1 MNESRNIPFRLT
13 QTAQKRLT
21 ADQLAEV
28 RRRLEERAEDAD
40 FNAVEAAIY
49 VGRSTKTLERA
60 IDAGVGPARA
70 KNPDASGLYAT
81 NRHTR
86 YRKGDLDAWRSSLIS
101 FAVAFK
107 RFDDLT
113 LDAPWIVTSEGKIR
127 GHLLDAESVDV
138 VLRALSDEAVVFAPI
153 NEALREAWA
162 NVPARRVYE
171 GVVDDLWA
179 LERAAIKAAGE
190 RGQLSSELSTGSEK
204 SR

>member
-1 MNESRNIPFRLT
+1 MNESSDIPFRLT
-13 QTAQKRLT
+13 QIAQKRLT

-28 RRRLEERAEDAD
+28 RRRLEERPEDAD

-49 VGRSTKTLERA
+49 VGRSTKTLKRA

-86 YRKGDLDAWRSSLIS
+86 YRKGDLDAWRLSLIS

-138 VLRALSDEAVVFAPI
+138 VLRALSDEAVVFAPLT
-153 NEALREAWA
+153 EALREAWA
-162 NVPARRVYE
+162 NMAARRAYE
-171 GVVDDLWA
+171 AAFGELVEQ
-179 LERAAIKAAGE
+179 ERAAIKAAGD
-190 RGQLSSELSTGSEK
+190 RDELRLDIGA
-204 SR
+204 

>member
-1 MNESRNIPFRLT
+1 VNESNDIPFRLT
-13 QTAQKRLT
+13 QVAQKRLT
-21 ADQLAEV
+21 AEQLAEV
-28 RRRLEERAEDAD
+28 RRRLEERPENAD

-49 VGRSTKTLERA
+49 VGRSTKTLKRA

-113 LDAPWIVTSEGKIR
+113 LDAPWIVTNEGTLW
-127 GHLLDAESVDV
+127 GHILDAESIDA
-138 VLRALSDEAVVFAPI
+138 VLRALSDDAVVFATL
-153 NEALREAWA
+153 NEALREAWS
-162 NVPARRVYE
+162 NMPARRAYE
-171 GVVDDLWA
+171 AVFNDLVEH
-179 LERAAIKAAGE
+179 ERAAIKAAGE
-190 RGQLSSELSTGSEK
+190 RDALHSEFGM
-204 SR
+204 

>member
-1 MNESRNIPFRLT
+1 MNESSDIPFRLT
-13 QTAQKRLT
+13 QVAQKRLS
-21 ADQLAEV
+21 AEQLAEV
-28 RRRLEERAEDAD
+28 RRRLEERPEDAD

-49 VGRSTKTLERA
+49 VGRSTKTLKRA

-113 LDAPWIVTSEGKIR
+113 LDAPWIVTNEGKIR
-127 GHLLDAESVDV
+127 GHILDSESIDA
-138 VLRALSDEAVVFAPI
+138 VLRALSDEAVVFAPLT
-153 NEALREAWA
+153 EALREAWA
-162 NVPARRVYE
+162 NMAARRAYE
-171 GVVDDLWA
+171 AAFGELVEQ
-179 LERAAIKAAGE
+179 ERAAIKAAGD
-190 RGQLSSELSTGSEK
+190 RDELRLGIGA
-204 SR
+204 

>member
-1 MNESRNIPFRLT
+1 MSQDNEIPFRLT
-13 QTAQKRLT
+13 QIAQKRLT

-28 RRRLEERAEDAD
+28 RRRLEERPEDAD

-49 VGRSTKTLERA
+49 VGRSTKTLKRA

-101 FAVAFK
+101 FAIAFK

-113 LDAPWIVTSEGKIR
+113 LDAPWIVTNEGKLW
-127 GHLLDAESVDV
+127 GHILDAESVDA
-138 VLRALSDEAVVFAPI
+138 VLRALSDDAVVFATL
-153 NEALREAWA
+153 NEALREAWS
-162 NVPARRVYE
+162 NMPARRAYE
-171 GVVDDLWA
+171 AVFDDLVEH
-179 LERAAIKAAGE
+179 ERAAIKAAGE
-190 RGQLSSELSTGSEK
+190 RDAIHSEFGM
-204 SR
+204 

>member
-1 MNESRNIPFRLT
+1 MNESNDIPFRLT
-13 QTAQKRLT
+13 QVAQKRLT
-21 ADQLAEV
+21 AEQLAEV
-28 RRRLEERAEDAD
+28 RRRLEDRPENAD

-49 VGRSTKTLERA
+49 VGRSTKTLKRA

-113 LDAPWIVTSEGKIR
+113 LDAPWIVTNEGKIR
-127 GHLLDAESVDV
+127 GHILDAESIDV
-138 VLRALSDEAVVFAPI
+138 VLRTLSDEAVVFAPL

-162 NVPARRVYE
+162 NLAARMAYE
-171 GVVDDLWA
+171 AVFDELVGH
-179 LERAAIKAAGE
+179 ERAAIRAARE
-190 RGQLSSELSTGSEK
+190 RDALHSEFGS
-204 SR
+204 

>member
-1 MNESRNIPFRLT
+1 MNESNDIPFRLT
-13 QTAQKRLT
+13 QVAQKRLT

-28 RRRLEERAEDAD
+28 RRRLEERPEDAD

-49 VGRSTKTLERA
+49 VGRSTKTLKRA

-70 KNPDASGLYAT
+70 KNPDATGLHAT

-101 FAVAFK
+101 FVIAFK

-113 LDAPWIVTSEGKIR
+113 LDAPWIVTNEGKIR
-127 GHLLDAESVDV
+127 GHILDAESIDA

-153 NEALREAWA
+153 NEVLREAWA
-162 NVPARRVYE
+162 NLAARMAYE
-171 GVVDDLWA
+171 AIFDELVGY
-179 LERAAIKAAGE
+179 ERAAIKAARE
-190 RGQLSSELSTGSEK
+190 RDALHSEFGA
-204 SR
+204 

>member
-1 MNESRNIPFRLT
+1 MNESSDIPFRLT
-13 QTAQKRLT
+13 QVAQKRLS

-28 RRRLEERAEDAD
+28 RRRLEERPEDAD

-49 VGRSTKTLERA
+49 VGRSTKTIKRA

-86 YRKGDLDAWRSSLIS
+86 YRKGDLDTWRSSVIG

-113 LDAPWIVTSEGKIR
+113 LDAPWIVTNEGKLW
-127 GHLLDAESVDV
+127 GHILDAESVNA
-138 VLRALSDEAVVFAPI
+138 VLRALSDDAVVFAPL
-153 NEALREAWA
+153 NEALREAWS
-162 NVPARRVYE
+162 NMPARRAYE
-171 GVVDDLWA
+171 AVFDDLVEH
-179 LERAAIKAAGE
+179 ERPAIKAARE
-190 RGQLSSELSTGSEK
+190 RDALHSEFGA
-204 SR
+204 

>member
-1 MNESRNIPFRLT
+1 MNESREIPFRLT
-13 QTAQKRLT
+13 QVAQKRLT
-21 ADQLAEV
+21 AEQLAEV
-28 RRRLEERAEDAD
+28 RRRLEERPEDAD

-49 VGRSTKTLERA
+49 VGRSTKTLKRA

-127 GHLLDAESVDV
+127 GHLLDAESVGV
-138 VLRALSDEAVVFAPI
+138 VLRALSEEAVVFAPI

-162 NVPARRVYE
+162 NMPARRVYE

-190 RGQLSSELSTGSEK
+190 RDELRSELSAGPEEPQ
-204 SR
+204 

>member
-1 MNESRNIPFRLT
+1 MNESNDIPFRLT
-13 QTAQKRLT
+13 QIAQKRLT

-28 RRRLEERAEDAD
+28 RRRLEERPEDAD

-49 VGRSTKTLERA
+49 VGRSTKTLKRA

-127 GHLLDAESVDV
+127 GHILDAESIDA

-162 NVPARRVYE
+162 NMPARRVYE

-190 RGQLSSELSTGSEK
+190 RDELSSELSTGSEK